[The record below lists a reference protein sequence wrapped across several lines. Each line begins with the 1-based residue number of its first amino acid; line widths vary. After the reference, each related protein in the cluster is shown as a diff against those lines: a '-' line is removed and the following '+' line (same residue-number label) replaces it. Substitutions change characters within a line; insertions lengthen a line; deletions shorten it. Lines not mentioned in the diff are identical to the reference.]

1 MATVAKYAKETF
13 WAVAAKGAAFIFYY
27 GVVYYLTHTMTVGVW
42 GNWSAFLALLNII
55 LLISDQGLNI
65 AVKRYI
71 SAARDT
77 DELGGI
83 VRMTFALRS
92 EEHTSELQSRR
103 DLVCRLLL
111 EKKKKKLDG
120 N

>member
-83 VRMTFALRS
+83 VRMTFALRLI
-92 EEHTSELQSRR
+92 TSFLFTLAIAVLIRPLL
-103 DLVCRLLL
+103 DLL
-111 EKKKKKLDG
+111 G
-120 N
+120 AIPP